1 METTVKVAL
10 GALALLMGAS
20 LLATRPS
27 SNDSQAAKPAQTRL
41 QLATLSTDHS
51 HRVVKDASHPGLI
64 TDEHYA
70 KATTQAILDVVTSVR
85 NNEPLA
91 K

>member
-41 QLATLSTDHS
+41 QLATLSTESRRDI
-51 HRVVKDASHPGLI
+51 DYGL
-64 TDEHYA
+64 
-70 KATTQAILDVVTSVR
+70 LDQR
-85 NNEPLA
+85 L
-91 K
+91 